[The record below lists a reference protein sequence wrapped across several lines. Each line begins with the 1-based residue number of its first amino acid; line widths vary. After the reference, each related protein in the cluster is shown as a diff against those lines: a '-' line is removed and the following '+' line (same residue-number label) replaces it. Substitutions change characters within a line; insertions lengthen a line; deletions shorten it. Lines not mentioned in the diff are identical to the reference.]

1 MTLYVWQPEWEI
13 LESEEERMPT
23 YEHGII
29 CTNLI
34 GELSS
39 FVKGKNLGRVLD
51 SSVEY
56 RFLETPK
63 GKGKKK
69 TNSSKKPRFP
79 DVTFMRQEHIPPNVR
94 SYPEIPPDLAV
105 EVVSPTDR
113 EYSIEARVKEYQK
126 AGVRLVW
133 VIHPYSRT
141 ISVYH
146 LDTGLLN
153 QTIGANNELDGEEVI
168 PGFKLKV
175 GDLFDYPFP
184 PDEE

>member
-63 GKGKKK
+63 GK
-69 TNSSKKPRFP
+69 
-79 DVTFMRQEHIPPNVR
+79 
-94 SYPEIPPDLAV
+94 
-105 EVVSPTDR
+105 
-113 EYSIEARVKEYQK
+113 
-126 AGVRLVW
+126 
-133 VIHPYSRT
+133 
-141 ISVYH
+141 
-146 LDTGLLN
+146 
-153 QTIGANNELDGEEVI
+153 IGRAHV
-168 PGFKLKV
+168 
-175 GDLFDYPFP
+175 
-184 PDEE
+184 